1 MTEQSNSSPEQQINQ
16 LIEALTQ
23 STVAQQQTA
32 AAVLELATQVAHQ
45 NEINAALLD
54 VIADGGEDEEEDHMP
69 ATLNRRQ

>member
-1 MTEQSNSSPEQQINQ
+1 MTEQSSYSPEQQISQ

-23 STVAQQQTA
+23 NTA
-32 AAVLELATQVAHQ
+32 AQIQMAQAVLALAEQVAHQ

-54 VIADGGEDEEEDHMP
+54 VIADDGEEEEDHMP

>member
-1 MTEQSNSSPEQQINQ
+1 MTEQSSYSPEQQISQ

-23 STVAQQQTA
+23 STKAQQQMA
-32 AAVLELATQVAHQ
+32 ESILELAAQVAHQ

-54 VIADGGEDEEEDHMP
+54 VMADDGEDEEEDHMP